1 MSFLPTLLNSVVGCE
16 QSAQRASEIKGNA
29 SKITNF
35 NFFLAIFSCFPFLP
49 RGSNTQHPQKKHF
62 KSGISL
68 FFLGPESSAVND
80 LRY

>member
-35 NFFLAIFSCFPFLP
+35 NFFSQFVHVSLFHA
-49 RGSNTQHPQKKHF
+49 TQTHNILKKKHF
-62 KSGISL
+62 KSGISM
-68 FFLGPESSAVND
+68 FFLCLESSSVND